1 MHKVRGSNRLGGFPV
16 DVPAPWRDRQGDS
29 WKMMDCD
36 TGAVCLTA
44 VGVSVCGGGRLRGTY
59 QLHRH
64 RVLEKFRNNWCDMI
78 MGSYYI
84 KSMSLA
90 PVCLPL
96 PRNAALR
103 VWPWIMYLMH
113 LNLEAAARQSAH
125 TSVCVL
131 QSYGWRPG
139 PYIWPCFPNIVRLII
154 VTICW

>member
-1 MHKVRGSNRLGGFPV
+1 MRGSNRLGGFPV
-16 DVPAPWRDRQGDS
+16 DVPGRDRQGDS

-36 TGAVCLTA
+36 TEAICLTA
-44 VGVSVCGGGRLRGTY
+44 VGVNVEGKSLPGTY

-64 RVLEKFRNNWCDMI
+64 GVLEKFRNKWCDMI

-96 PRNAALR
+96 PRIAALR
-103 VWPWIMYLMH
+103 IWLWIMYLMY
-113 LNLEAAARQSAH
+113 LSLEAAVPQSAC

-131 QSYGWRPG
+131 QSCGWHPG
-139 PYIWPCFPNIVRLII
+139 PYIWPCFPNIVHLII
-154 VTICW
+154 ITICW